1 MQTVTVQIPA
11 TSANLGPGFDTLGLA
26 LDLWNQTT
34 FSLTGKGFEVNVQGE
49 GQGEFPLDETN
60 LVVCSFLR
68 VYQILGK
75 AAPAGLKI
83 ASRNQI
89 PPGSGLGSSAAA
101 ALSGILAANALLGNP
116 LNQDEIIAIGTEIEG
131 HPDNLAPA
139 LLGGFTLTITEG
151 DTILTR
157 QVKIAEWQ
165 AVVVLPAVQLPT
177 AEARRALPAQVSL
190 ADAVFNLSRSPLVV
204 EAFRAG
210 NLELLKAAMQDR
222 LHQPYRLP
230 LLPGA
235 AEAILAAQEA
245 GGAAALSGAGPSV
258 VAFSLGDPQPE
269 TLLWAMQQAF
279 SQVGVE
285 SRGFLLKV
293 SSSGARVSPIN

>member
-1 MQTVTVQIPA
+1 MQTVNVHVPA
-11 TSANLGPGFDTLGLA
+11 TTANLGPGFDTLGLA

-34 FSLTGKGFEVNVQGE
+34 FSLSGKGFEVDVQGE

-60 LVVCSFLR
+60 LVVQSFLR
-68 VYQILGK
+68 VYKILGE

-101 ALSGILAANALLGNP
+101 TLSGILAANALLGNP
-116 LNQDEIIAIGTEIEG
+116 LNQDQIIAAGTEIEG

-139 LLGGFTLTITEG
+139 LLGGFTLTTTEG
-151 DTILTR
+151 DSILTR
-157 QVKIAEWQ
+157 QVEVPAWQ
-165 AVVVLPAVQLPT
+165 AAVVLPEVKLPT

-190 ADAVFNLSRSPLVV
+190 ADAVFNLGRSPLVV
-204 EAFRAG
+204 EAFRTG
-210 NLELLKAAMQDR
+210 DLELLKAAMQDR

-235 AEAILAAQEA
+235 AEAIQAAQEA
-245 GGAAALSGAGPSV
+245 GGAAAISGAGPSV
-258 VAFSLGDPQPE
+258 AAFSLDDPQPE
-269 TLLWAMQQAF
+269 ALVQAMQQAF
-279 SQVGVE
+279 SQVGIA

-293 SSSGARVSPIN
+293 TSSGAKVLPED